1 MGFKSYD
8 ARIKDMLPEEYDPV
22 FAEQFAKAVLL
33 K

>member
-8 ARIKDMLPEEYDPV
+8 ARIKDMLPEKYDPV
-22 FAEQFAKAVLL
+22 FDERFAKAVLP